1 MLIWTTHQLK
11 DLLLEDFRL
20 RIESSENVADIML
33 KEAGIS
39 DGALIPFKEGYKE
52 FLAKI
57 RSKGVTGPVILV
69 VEKGPRPPD
78 KFLYPLNA
86 LCFSLEEDDIIKIGI
101 FINFIFRLAL
111 LRAIPDIKPSPQIT
125 FSSSISDRPIDDPQ
139 KIRDVIT
146 YVVEKELP
154 IIISFEINEYGRPV
168 SVRGVCRIRQRGDV
182 LILYQFKPLVLIKGM
197 KEGSQIKAVLSYK
210 ELNYETIIKI
220 IKVSDHDAE
229 SLLPERLFIE
239 RRRHVRIVPSVKK
252 PIGLFLLMPGEATLC
267 LECFDISQQGVGF
280 FSERDLKEGEVY
292 VFGLQLPEERK
303 VIMSYGIIR
312 FKKETGQKIRYGAEL
327 YIHPQDEELIVKY
340 IRKREVEIIDIL
352 RQSS

>member
-11 DLLLEDFRL
+11 DLLVEDFRV
-20 RIESSENVADIML
+20 RIESSDSITDLML

-39 DGALIPFKEGYKE
+39 DGALIPLEEGYRD

-57 RSKGVTGPVILV
+57 RSKGVTGPIILI

-78 KFLYPLNA
+78 EFLYPLNA
-86 LCFSLEEDDIIKIGI
+86 LCFSLEEDDIVKMGI

-111 LRAIPDIKPSPQIT
+111 LSAIPDIKPSAQIT

-139 KIRDVIT
+139 KIRDIIN
-146 YVVEKELP
+146 YVVEKEIP

-168 SVRGVCRIRQRGDV
+168 SVRGVCRIRQKGDF
-182 LILYQFKPLVLIKGM
+182 LILYQFKPLVLIKGI
-197 KEGSQIKAVLSYK
+197 KEGAEIKAVLSYK

-220 IKVSDHDAE
+220 IKVSEHDAE

-239 RRRHVRIVPSVKK
+239 RRRHVRIAPSVKK
-252 PIGLFLLMPGEATLC
+252 PVGLFLLMPGEATLS

-280 FSERDLKEGEVY
+280 FSERELKQGEVY
-292 VFGLQLPEERK
+292 VFSIQLPEERK

-327 YIHPQDEELIVKY
+327 YIHPQDEELIVQY
-340 IRKREVEIIDIL
+340 IRKRGVEIIDIL
-352 RQSS
+352 RQL